1 MSHIS
6 YVCII
11 YITCASA
18 MMCNGDAELTKL
30 RSCLFSKRLH
40 FAFLQLFWRV
50 NQWTV
55 YWESHLLQTAKEGTY
70 IKIQWNKYWNLD
82 WYWMK
87 LLRKYNK
94 QNPANSISSSTDD
107 CKTYASEKPVQKP
120 ALLALALW
128 CRLPSGVWTRA
139 ERVVAYFHNS
149 GKVAKAGLSHGLWS
163 HLSHRIAVK
172 HC

>member
-70 IKIQWNKYWNLD
+70 IKIQWNILEPWLILNEITKEIQQTKSSKLD
-82 WYWMK
+82 IIIHRW
-87 LLRKYNK
+87 L
-94 QNPANSISSSTDD
+94 QNICIGEA
-107 CKTYASEKPVQKP
+107 CAEACFASFGTLMQT
-120 ALLALALW
+120 AFW
-128 CRLPSGVWTRA
+128 CVDTSRESGCI
-139 ERVVAYFHNS
+139 FP
-149 GKVAKAGLSHGLWS
+149 
-163 HLSHRIAVK
+163 
-172 HC
+172 